1 MLINERALHY
11 ESINQNHYTH
21 YFYFLLPI
29 YYLSTFLSMTIYQS
43 VYLSLSG

>member
-11 ESINQNHYTH
+11 ENINQNHYTH
-21 YFYFLLPI
+21 YLYFLLPI
-29 YYLSTFLSMTIYQS
+29 CYLSTFLSIIIYQS